1 MRFSVMEKPDT
12 SSEQRKKQYTNHI
25 LLEVKND
32 VGKAWRCIRAS
43 SAARPRNIPK
53 PFPTSFL
60 TDKIMWLVLLSIAI
74 VSPNYVFNLL
84 RSKWLFSGFL
94 GLDRE
99 AKNRVL
105 WNYSWK
111 LEPICLFFFWW
122 QLIPIHTTCR
132 VRFLFLRIFKFWF
145 LYESCSL
152 RGPLRYACGQTIYP
166 TAMICTFLERLT
178 NLDMH
183 PGEVCCSFWPKSSK
197 LTPAE

>member
-94 GLDRE
+94 GLDRG
-99 AKNRVL
+99 AKIGFCQTTPG
-105 WNYSWK
+105 K
-111 LEPICLFFFWW
+111 LNWFVWSFFLMITPLCKG
-122 QLIPIHTTCR
+122 QATKERH
-132 VRFLFLRIFKFWF
+132 IFS
-145 LYESCSL
+145 EGD
-152 RGPLRYACGQTIYP
+152 RGG
-166 TAMICTFLERLT
+166 M
-178 NLDMH
+178 
-183 PGEVCCSFWPKSSK
+183 PKSEFWDRSIVQILRKSWRHFTCKVWEK
-197 LTPAE
+197 LLM